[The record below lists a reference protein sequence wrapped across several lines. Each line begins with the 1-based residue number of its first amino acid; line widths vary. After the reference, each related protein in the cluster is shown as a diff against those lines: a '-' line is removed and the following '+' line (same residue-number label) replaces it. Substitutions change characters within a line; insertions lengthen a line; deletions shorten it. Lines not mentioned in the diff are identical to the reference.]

1 MLSLFVN
8 VVLPV
13 FIVAGLGFVVERRLR
28 LPIAPFNQLVLYVLM
43 PALVFTSLLAVDFRS
58 EEPVKIALFTV
69 LLAVAML
76 AVAAAIAR
84 LASLDRVTSSALML
98 TAALPNLGNYGL
110 SVVLLAYGQEGL
122 ATGIVLLAVQ
132 SLYGIP
138 LGIFLASSGSA
149 SWSRSLVEV
158 FRQPMIYAVAAAL
171 LFNLARIPVP
181 GFLSS
186 ALALPSQAAIPLM
199 LLVLGMHFAG
209 TTGIEQRGLVSVAV
223 VTRLVIGTLVG
234 WGLVLTLGIE
244 GVARDVMI
252 VGAAMPT
259 AVFTILTAT
268 QYNARPRFVGDVVVV
283 STLVSIVT
291 VTVVLALLSGTFSL
305 VQR

>member
-13 FIVAGLGFVVERRLR
+13 FIVAGLGYLIEKRLR

-43 PALVFTSLLAVDFRS
+43 PALVFTSLLAIDFRT

-84 LASLDRVTSSALML
+84 LATLDRATSSAFML

-122 ATGIVLLAVQ
+122 ATGVVLLAVQ

-171 LFNLARIPVP
+171 VFNLARIPVP
-181 GFLSS
+181 GFVSS

-209 TTGIEQRGLVSVAV
+209 TASIEQRGLVSVAV
-223 VTRLVIGTLVG
+223 FTRLVIGTLVG
-234 WGLVLTLGIE
+234 WGLVLALGIE

-283 STLVSIVT
+283 GTLVSIVT

-305 VQR
+305 V

>member
-13 FIVAGLGFVVERRLR
+13 FIVAGLGYVIEKRLR

-43 PALVFTSLLAVDFRS
+43 PALVFTSLLAIDFRT
-58 EEPVKIALFTV
+58 EEPAKIALFTV

-181 GFLSS
+181 GFISS

-234 WGLVLTLGIE
+234 WGLVLALGIE

-268 QYNARPRFVGDVVVV
+268 QYNARPRFVGNVVVV

-305 VQR
+305 V

>member
-13 FIVAGLGFVVERRLR
+13 FIVAGLGYVIEKRLR
-28 LPIAPFNQLVLYVLM
+28 LPIAPFNQLVLFVLM
-43 PALVFTSLLAVDFRS
+43 PALVFTSLLAIDFRT

-122 ATGIVLLAVQ
+122 AIGIVLLAVQ

-138 LGIFLASSGSA
+138 LAIFLASSGSA

-181 GFLSS
+181 GFVSS

-209 TTGIEQRGLVSVAV
+209 TTGIEHRGLVSVAV

-234 WGLVLTLGIE
+234 WGLVLALGIE

-268 QYNARPRFVGDVVVV
+268 QYNARPRFVSDVVVV

-305 VQR
+305 V

>member
-13 FIVAGLGFVVERRLR
+13 FLVAGLGYVIERRLHP
-28 LPIAPFNQLVLYVLM
+28 PIAPFNQLVLYVLM
-43 PALVFTSLLAVDFRS
+43 PALVFTSLLAVDFRT
-58 EEPVKIALFTV
+58 EEPIKITLFTV

-76 AVAAAIAR
+76 VVAAAIAR
-84 LASLDRVTSSALML
+84 LARLDRVTSSALML

-122 ATGIVLLAVQ
+122 ANGIVLLAVQ

-138 LGIFLASSGSA
+138 IAIFLASSGSA
-149 SWSRSLVEV
+149 SLSRSLVEV
-158 FRQPMIYAVAAAL
+158 FRQPMIYAVGAAL

-181 GFLSS
+181 GFVNS

-209 TTGIEQRGLVSVAV
+209 TTGIEQRGLVSIAV

-234 WGLVLTLGIE
+234 WALVLALGIE
-244 GVARDVMI
+244 GIARDVMI
-252 VGAAMPT
+252 IGAAMPT

-268 QYNARPRFVGDVVVV
+268 QYNARPRFVSDVVVV

-291 VTVVLALLSGTFSL
+291 VTIVLALLSGTFSL
-305 VQR
+305 V

>member
-1 MLSLFVN
+1 
-8 VVLPV
+8 
-13 FIVAGLGFVVERRLR
+13 
-28 LPIAPFNQLVLYVLM
+28 
-43 PALVFTSLLAVDFRS
+43 
-58 EEPVKIALFTV
+58 
-69 LLAVAML
+69 
-76 AVAAAIAR
+76 
-84 LASLDRVTSSALML
+84 ML

-122 ATGIVLLAVQ
+122 ANGVVLLAVQ

-138 LGIFLASSGSA
+138 LAIFLASSGHA
-149 SWSRSLVEV
+149 SLSRSLAEV
-158 FRQPMIYAVAAAL
+158 FRQPMIYAVAVAL
-171 LFNLARIPVP
+171 VFNLARIPVP

-186 ALALPSQAAIPLM
+186 AVALPSQAAIPLM

-223 VTRLVIGTLVG
+223 VTRLVVGTLVG
-234 WGLVLTLGIE
+234 WALVLALGID

-268 QYNARPRFVGDVVVV
+268 QYNARPRFVSDVVVV

-291 VTVVLALLSGTFSL
+291 VTLVLALLSGTFSL
-305 VQR
+305 L

>member
-13 FIVAGLGFVVERRLR
+13 FIVAGLGYVIEKRLR

-43 PALVFTSLLAVDFRS
+43 PALVFTSLLAIDFRT
-58 EEPVKIALFTV
+58 EEPAKIALFTV

-76 AVAAAIAR
+76 ALAAAIAR

-122 ATGIVLLAVQ
+122 ATAIVLLAVQ

-171 LFNLARIPVP
+171 VFNLARIPVP
-181 GFLSS
+181 GFVSS

-209 TTGIEQRGLVSVAV
+209 TTGIEQRGLVSLAV

-234 WGLVLTLGIE
+234 WGLVLALGIE
-244 GVARDVMI
+244 GVARDVMM

-305 VQR
+305 V

>member
-1 MLSLFVN
+1 MLNLFVN

-13 FIVAGLGFVVERRLR
+13 FIVAGLGYIVEKRLHP
-28 LPIAPFNQLVLYVLM
+28 PIASFNQLVLYVLM

-58 EEPVKIALFTV
+58 EEPVKITLFTV

-76 AVAAAIAR
+76 GAAAAIAR
-84 LASLDRVTSSALML
+84 LAHLDRVTSSALML

-122 ATGIVLLAVQ
+122 ANGIVLLAVQ

-138 LGIFLASSGSA
+138 LAIFLASSGSA

-171 LFNLARIPVP
+171 VFNLARIPVP
-181 GFLSS
+181 GFVNS
-186 ALALPSQAAIPLM
+186 ALALPSQAAIPVM

-209 TTGIEQRGLVSVAV
+209 STGIEQRGLVSVAV

-234 WGLVLTLGIE
+234 WTLVLALGIE
-244 GVARDVMI
+244 GVARNVMI
-252 VGAAMPT
+252 IGAAMPT

-268 QYNARPRFVGDVVVV
+268 QYNARPRFVSDVVVV
-283 STLVSIVT
+283 STLVSIIT

-305 VQR
+305 V